1 MKKTLCLLLGLA
13 LCVPFFALAAGRTVR
28 ISGGY
33 VEEYWTENGIRVSTP
48 DYHGKT
54 DAELLQLANPPDVY
68 STSTGDC
75 DLRAL
80 KAAGLLAD
88 LSESTLLREAV
99 GRMRPEIQSL
109 LMDEEGHICAVPRYV
124 MSEPIYWHQEAWDA
138 ARLTA
143 EDVPQNYTELLDFA
157 ERWAKRVQEQ
167 PEKDVCFTDT
177 RFFGG
182 SAAYAYTRWLTDIL
196 ISTWEM
202 QAYEAG
208 APLDFDT
215 TEFLALLKRTQ
226 QVSELLYEAEPNQRE
241 CSQRLSLFWNQNGN
255 ANDEERYNGGRDDGL
270 SHTMPFRVT
279 TDQPVLMRA
288 SVGIT
293 MVCAGSELTDAA
305 IGYLERYLTPEHVKM
320 SVEMYS
326 EVAENASIYQGSISA
341 GWLKDRNDYAGIFS
355 FAPRRTSLLYE
366 ETLMAFFKG
375 KLSAEELVQEF
386 SGGLDAATA
395 S

>member
-1 MKKTLCLLLGLA
+1 
-13 LCVPFFALAAGRTVR
+13 
-28 ISGGY
+28 
-33 VEEYWTENGIRVSTP
+33 
-48 DYHGKT
+48 
-54 DAELLQLANPPDVY
+54 
-68 STSTGDC
+68 
-75 DLRAL
+75 
-80 KAAGLLAD
+80 
-88 LSESTLLREAV
+88 
-99 GRMRPEIQSL
+99 
-109 LMDEEGHICAVPRYV
+109 
-124 MSEPIYWHQEAWDA
+124 
-138 ARLTA
+138 
-143 EDVPQNYTELLDFA
+143 
-157 ERWAKRVQEQ
+157 
-167 PEKDVCFTDT
+167 
-177 RFFGG
+177 
-182 SAAYAYTRWLTDIL
+182 
-196 ISTWEM
+196 M

-305 IGYLERYLTPEHVKM
+305 IGYLERYLTPEHVKI

-326 EVAENASIYQGSISA
+326 EVAENASIYQGSIST

-375 KLSAEELVQEF
+375 KLSAEELVREL
-386 SGGLDAATA
+386 SGGLDAGITP
-395 S
+395 